1 MAGETPLPLINGKCP
16 KKFKFLSGK
25 YLATFMIWSIHGRF
39 LAKSCTFCKA
49 TSIVLN
55 PLITRA
61 ENVQIWTQNFD
72 IRGQKSFVFILNR
85 NFFNRTYHHYYR
97 RSYHCALY
105 PPPQKDQFLRYGLF
119 SGAHPRFWPLLKS
132 SVTQGQLPVILVR
145 YQWKNK
151 NFNGGGRYFGSS
163 KIFLFSE
170 FCFPMSETWHGPKLV
185 PRHNRS

>member
-1 MAGETPLPLINGKCP
+1 MANVLKNLNSFQVNIWPHLWFGAYMVVFWPKVVPFVRPPLLCWIHWSPGP
-16 KKFKFLSGK
+16 K
-25 YLATFMIWSIHGRF
+25 MW
-39 LAKSCTFCKA
+39 
-49 TSIVLN
+49 
-55 PLITRA
+55 
-61 ENVQIWTQNFD
+61 IWTQNFD

-132 SVTQGQLPVILVR
+132 SVTQGQLPEILVR

-170 FCFPMSETWHGPKLV
+170 FCFPMSETWHRPKLV

>member
-1 MAGETPLPLINGKCP
+1 
-16 KKFKFLSGK
+16 
-25 YLATFMIWSIHGRF
+25 MIWSIHGRF

-163 KIFLFSE
+163 KIFFYFLNFA
-170 FCFPMSETWHGPKLV
+170 FRCQKHGMDQNWCLGITGPKQRILAKK
-185 PRHNRS
+185 NDW